1 MLLLKNVAVLL
12 HVITAAAWFGL
23 GLRLAAQAR
32 TVASAEPSVAAALG
46 SDGARTVSMMGLFS
60 VLTLVF
66 ALVAFFAGGGFATYG
81 PEYHTSLLLIV
92 VLVGL
97 QYGLIRP
104 SWDKL
109 VAGDTSAR
117 GRVAMGTGIGHL
129 LWLVI
134 LVLMFWPQYFAPLF

>member
-1 MLLLKNVAVLL
+1 MIYSLAVLL
-12 HVITAAAWFGL
+12 HIITAAAWFGL
-23 GLRLAAQAR
+23 GLSLSAQAR
-32 TVASAEPSVAAALG
+32 AVAPAGA
-46 SDGARTVSMMGLFS
+46 SDARAPGPGARTVKLMGLFS

-81 PEYHTSLLLIV
+81 PQFHTSLLLIV

-104 SWDKL
+104 AWGKL
-109 VAGDTSAR
+109 AAGDASAR

-129 LWLVI
+129 VWLVI
-134 LVLMFWPQYFAPLF
+134 LVLMLWQQYFAPLF